1 MFQLLLAPVH
11 KVRYLL
17 FGASQHL
24 CGLPV
29 AQFFKIDQKKCL
41 PVFLFELA
49 QCGVQL
55 LVLFV
60 LKQPGFGQCLV
71 RQFKRQFLQRQKKP
85 PPGLAA
91 QCEIAP
97 GFIEVSLE
105 AAILNGPLSC
115 KNMGKGLDHQILC
128 LVDIAQHAV
137 DVKGQRVAIPLY
149 QQLSGSFVS
158 GQILPVGCFV

>member
-17 FGASQHL
+17 LGASQHL

-60 LKQPGFGQCLV
+60 LEQPGFGQCLV

-85 PPGLAA
+85 PPGLSWVFVKQFSRNDMATA
-91 QCEIAP
+91 CQDWLRVP
-97 GFIEVSLE
+97 G
-105 AAILNGPLSC
+105 
-115 KNMGKGLDHQILC
+115 
-128 LVDIAQHAV
+128 
-137 DVKGQRVAIPLY
+137 
-149 QQLSGSFVS
+149 
-158 GQILPVGCFV
+158 

>member
-1 MFQLLLAPVH
+1 MRWRISAIRSASVFILISLLFQKLFQLLLAPVH

-60 LKQPGFGQCLV
+60 LERSSLGQCLV
-71 RQFKRQFLQRQKKP
+71 WQFKRQFLQRQKKP

-91 QCEIAP
+91 
-97 GFIEVSLE
+97 
-105 AAILNGPLSC
+105 
-115 KNMGKGLDHQILC
+115 
-128 LVDIAQHAV
+128 
-137 DVKGQRVAIPLY
+137 
-149 QQLSGSFVS
+149 
-158 GQILPVGCFV
+158 

>member
-17 FGASQHL
+17 LGASQHL

-60 LKQPGFGQCLV
+60 LERSSLGQCLV
-71 RQFKRQFLQRQKKP
+71 RQFKSCL
-85 PPGLAA
+85 LYTSDAA
-91 QCEIAP
+91 DE
-97 GFIEVSLE
+97 
-105 AAILNGPLSC
+105 
-115 KNMGKGLDHQILC
+115 
-128 LVDIAQHAV
+128 
-137 DVKGQRVAIPLY
+137 
-149 QQLSGSFVS
+149 
-158 GQILPVGCFV
+158 

>member
-17 FGASQHL
+17 LGASQHL

-55 LVLFV
+55 LVLGYPRNMDGTEGPRAQLYRDFAAQV
-60 LKQPGFGQCLV
+60 AQATGSSKGSSSSG
-71 RQFKRQFLQRQKKP
+71 RKKRRRVLQRNAR
-85 PPGLAA
+85 L
-91 QCEIAP
+91 
-97 GFIEVSLE
+97 
-105 AAILNGPLSC
+105 
-115 KNMGKGLDHQILC
+115 
-128 LVDIAQHAV
+128 
-137 DVKGQRVAIPLY
+137 R
-149 QQLSGSFVS
+149 
-158 GQILPVGCFV
+158 PVL

>member
-1 MFQLLLAPVH
+1 MRWRISAIRSASVFILISLLFQKLFQLLLAPVH

-17 FGASQHL
+17 LGASQHL

-60 LKQPGFGQCLV
+60 LEQPGFGQCLV

-91 QCEIAP
+91 
-97 GFIEVSLE
+97 
-105 AAILNGPLSC
+105 
-115 KNMGKGLDHQILC
+115 
-128 LVDIAQHAV
+128 
-137 DVKGQRVAIPLY
+137 
-149 QQLSGSFVS
+149 
-158 GQILPVGCFV
+158 

>member
-1 MFQLLLAPVH
+1 MRRTAAGAVRSGVIQSRPVPRPA
-11 KVRYLL
+11 V
-17 FGASQHL
+17 
-24 CGLPV
+24 
-29 AQFFKIDQKKCL
+29 QKAV
-41 PVFLFELA
+41 PPAAE
-49 QCGVQL
+49 
-55 LVLFV
+55 
-60 LKQPGFGQCLV
+60 
-71 RQFKRQFLQRQKKP
+71 KP

-115 KNMGKGLDHQILC
+115 KNMGKGFDHQILC

-137 DVKGQRVAIPLY
+137 DVKGQRVTIPLH